1 MCKGVLML
9 CRYASSSNTTIRMWS
24 PCLLPW
30 PQRPWNLPNP
40 SSLFSCYSIPGTLLY
55 KFISIRKCHAPILPL
70 CQWTYKFP
78 SDSPRKHLP
87 IHGTLKLPLLSPWN
101 LIWLTSQH
109 PNPITPS
116 SVCCHTSNIVMITLL
131 CNYWFTDVSTLL
143 LTYVHLWEQRV
154 WAIVQSINIW

>member
-1 MCKGVLML
+1 MPVAPTQPSECEARVFFHGPKDPGTCSTLLV
-9 CRYASSSNTTIRMWS
+9 SS
-24 PCLLPW
+24 
-30 PQRPWNLPNP
+30 PN
-40 SSLFSCYSIPGTLLY
+40 CYSIPGTLLY
-55 KFISIRKCHAPILPL
+55 KFMSIRKCHAPILPL